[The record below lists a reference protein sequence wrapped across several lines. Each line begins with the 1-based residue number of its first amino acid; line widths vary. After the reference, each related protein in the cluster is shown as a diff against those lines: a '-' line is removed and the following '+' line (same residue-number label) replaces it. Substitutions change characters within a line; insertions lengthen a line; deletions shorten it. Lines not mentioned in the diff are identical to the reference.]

1 MIVKLSNL
9 TVYVSFNEMTSLK
22 AFVFCGYR
30 LALWPQCEETTCDA
44 GIS

>member
-1 MIVKLSNL
+1 VIVKLSDL

-22 AFVFCGYR
+22 TFVFCGYHF
-30 LALWPQCEETTCDA
+30 ALWAQCEETTCDA

>member
-9 TVYVSFNEMTSLK
+9 TVYVSFSEMTSLK
-22 AFVFCGYR
+22 TFVFCEYR
-30 LALWPQCEETTCDA
+30 LALWPQCGETTCDA